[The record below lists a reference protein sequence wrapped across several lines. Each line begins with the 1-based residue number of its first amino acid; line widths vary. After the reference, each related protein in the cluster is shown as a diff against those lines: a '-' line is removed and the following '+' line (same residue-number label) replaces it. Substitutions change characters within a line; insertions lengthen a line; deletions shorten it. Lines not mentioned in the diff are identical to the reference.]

1 MHSHDRRPLAGDLS
15 RWVAFLTP
23 TIPAA
28 LQVWGGHDEL
38 NRRSQLL
45 AEIPLFGNLSPGE
58 LLQLATLLEAVCF
71 EEEESIVEEGRLGD
85 CMYVIVEGEP
95 KVFVQGVGLVAQL
108 ACRSQPLFCT

>member
-23 TIPAA
+23 AVPAA

-71 EEEESIVEEGRLGD
+71 EEEESIVEARFSTEIQTNFG
-85 CMYVIVEGEP
+85 
-95 KVFVQGVGLVAQL
+95 
-108 ACRSQPLFCT
+108 